1 MRRSLLLTGGFLLF
15 GLTPAWAQRQ
25 LVDRVVAVI
34 NDEAVTQSELEVY
47 LRPLYDN
54 LKQQYEGEELMRQLN
69 GVRLKLLDQM
79 IEDHLVFQEA
89 KTRGM
94 TVDESEIDAMVD
106 EMKRKFPSESEFEK
120 MLAAQRFSLAELRE
134 GFRRQSLVRKL
145 HDLEVRS
152 HVVVSPREIEDYYK
166 NRKSELAEEEKIK
179 IRSITLRKT
188 KEAEEKGLSDEAAK
202 KKLEAIE
209 KRIRAGESFEALARE
224 FSEDARAKDDGLVGW
239 VKRGEMLPAIDENL
253 FGLKAGAI
261 SPLLE
266 TSAGYHL
273 FKIEE
278 KNLSQVPPLE
288 EVRER
293 IRDKI
298 FREKAEKR
306 FKEWMNQLK
315 TRAYISV
322 R

>member
-1 MRRSLLLTGGFLLF
+1 MGRFVLLIGGFLLF
-15 GLTPAWAQRQ
+15 GLTPVWAQRQ

-34 NDEAVTQSELEVY
+34 NDEAITQSELDAY
-47 LRPLYDN
+47 LRPLYNN
-54 LKQQYEGEELMRQLN
+54 LKQQYQGEELMNQLN
-69 GVRLKLLDQM
+69 EIRLKLLNQM
-79 IEDHLVFQEA
+79 IEDRLVFQEA
-89 KTRGM
+89 KARGI
-94 TVDESEIDAMVD
+94 TVDEGEIDAMVED
-106 EMKRKFPSESEFEK
+106 TQRKFPSEQEFEK
-120 MLAAQRFSLAELRE
+120 MLATQRYSLAELRE
-134 GFRRQSLVRKL
+134 SFRRQILVRKL
-145 HDLEVRS
+145 HDMEVRA

-166 NRKSELAEEEKIK
+166 NRPSELAEEERIK
-179 IRSITLRKT
+179 VRSITIRKS

-209 KRIRAGESFEALARE
+209 QRIRAGESFEALALE
-224 FSEDARAKDDGLVGW
+224 FSEDARAKDGGLVGW
-239 VKRGEMLPAIDENL
+239 VKPGEMLPAIEENL
-253 FGLKAGAI
+253 FKLKAGSI

-266 TSAGYHL
+266 TPPGYHL

-278 KNLSQVPPLE
+278 KTLSQVPSLE

-293 IRDKI
+293 IRNKI

-315 TRAYISV
+315 ARAYISV